1 MWGYKILFLD
11 VLFPLDVPRIIFL
24 DADLVLRADVA
35 ELWEMD
41 LQGKAYG
48 YTPMGN
54 SSRRRDCH
62 SAAAPSAFSRCINS
76 DGEGASAQ

>member
-54 SSRRRDCH
+54 SNEMTMGFRFWDQ
-62 SAAAPSAFSRCINS
+62 AWWK
-76 DGEGASAQ
+76 